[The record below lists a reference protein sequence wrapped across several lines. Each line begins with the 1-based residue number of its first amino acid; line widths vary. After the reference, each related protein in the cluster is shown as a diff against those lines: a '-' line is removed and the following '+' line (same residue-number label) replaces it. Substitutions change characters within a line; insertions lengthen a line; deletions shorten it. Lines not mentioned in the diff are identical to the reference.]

1 MSELGLDTSL
11 TLSEIIR
18 RENPDGT
25 LADLVDVINK
35 QSALLKYATWIE
47 CNNGTY
53 HEDTRTAFEP
63 SGSERGYD
71 MGVSKEAGGSE
82 KVTEPTCMLDG
93 FSEID
98 AAKLRHSPDELVAR
112 MQEDDF
118 FLRGMSKTGVSRL
131 FSGSRATNPLQI
143 NGINVRSFYNS
154 LTSPDAYRYVYDNA
168 GGNASV
174 TANKTSIY
182 ILQFGPKMLNLIYP
196 RNDAAAGGTRYGI
209 KIEDYG
215 RALIPDAAGK
225 KYPAWQ
231 TWFEFHF
238 GLFIHDPRCIKRV
251 VNISTTNI
259 DGIDD
264 FAFDE
269 DALIEAVSDLEY
281 NGENAMILCNRTVL
295 AQMWKR
301 VSGKANCWTQT
312 ADPFGKPVA
321 QFNMIPIFRE
331 DQITNTQATVT
342 T

>member
-1 MSELGLDTSL
+1 MAELGLDTTL

-25 LADLVDVINK
+25 LADLVDVLNK
-35 QSALLKYATWIE
+35 QSAVLKYGTWIE

-71 MGVSKEAGGSE
+71 MGVDKEAGGTE
-82 KVTEPTCMLDG
+82 KATEPTCMLDG
-93 FSEID
+93 LSEID
-98 AAKLRHSPDELVAR
+98 AAKLKHTPDQLAAR

-118 FLRGMSKTGVSRL
+118 FLRGMSKTAVSR
-131 FSGSRATNPLQI
+131 FFDGDRSSNPLRI
-143 NGINVRSFYNS
+143 NGLNVRAFYNS
-154 LTSPDAYRYVYDNA
+154 LTSPDTNRYVYDNA

-182 ILQFGPKMLNLIYP
+182 IIQFGPKKVNWTYP
-196 RNDAAAGGTRYGI
+196 RNDPQGGTEYGI
-209 KIEDYG
+209 HMEDFG
-215 RALIPDAAGK
+215 RNLITDGAGK

-238 GLFIHDPRCIKRV
+238 GLFIHDPRCIKRIC
-251 VNISTTNI
+251 NISTTNI
-259 DGIDD
+259 DGVDD
-264 FAFDE
+264 FSFNE
-269 DALIEAVSDLEY
+269 DSLIDAASELEY
-281 NGENAMILCNRTVL
+281 NGEGAIIVCNRTVS

-301 VSGKANCWTQT
+301 LKDKANVNFSVEQ
-312 ADPFGKPVA
+312 AFGKPVLA
-321 QFNMIPIFRE
+321 FNLIPIFRE

-342 T
+342 A